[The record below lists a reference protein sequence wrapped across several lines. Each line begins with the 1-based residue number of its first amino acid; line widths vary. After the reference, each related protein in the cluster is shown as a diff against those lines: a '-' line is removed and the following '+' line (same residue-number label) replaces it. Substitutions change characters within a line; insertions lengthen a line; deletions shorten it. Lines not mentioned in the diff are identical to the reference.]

1 MLRGAYLDFPAT
13 LLYNK
18 SKYQNFELRH
28 SEVSGLNEQERQKD
42 QTDASPE
49 REQNG
54 DGSYNYKFSWD
65 PGGKRHDFSIHC
77 DPKRG
82 DYSFQKDGKSYH
94 FSTGGRSSGRPGGQ
108 NRPQQYQPP
117 HESRTPVRRPEWE
130 LAKKENGSPMKTVKK
145 SIIPL
150 ACVAAMWLG
159 HALNGGLASVG
170 GIIRCAV
177 LSAIAFAVLRIF
189 FPDKLVD
196 AEKKAPPE
204 PKKAAARPK
213 PEKQPAPEP
222 QPAPAAEKPAAYTEL
237 EEVLKQGHES
247 IAEIRRLNDEI
258 PDFKISAQL
267 KQLEILTEKIFA
279 FVEQHP
285 EDVRQIRQFLNF
297 YLPTTIKL
305 LQQYVVLQNQEMR
318 MGNIDEGMQKIE
330 NMLDNVIVA
339 FQKQL
344 DSLFESDVV
353 DITADIQVMEQM
365 MAAEGLT
372 GEKIPVER

>member
-1 MLRGAYLDFPAT
+1 M
-13 LLYNK
+13 
-18 SKYQNFELRH
+18 
-28 SEVSGLNEQERQKD
+28 NEQGQQKEH
-42 QTDASPE
+42 TDASPE

-54 DGSYNYKFSWD
+54 DGGYNYKFSWN
-65 PGGKRHDFSIHC
+65 PGGKRHDFSVHC

-94 FSTGGRSSGRPGGQ
+94 FSTGSRPSGSQ
-108 NRPQQYQPP
+108 SQPQRQYQPP
-117 HESRTPVRRPEWE
+117 QESRPPVRRPEAAPVRE
-130 LAKKENGSPMKTVKK
+130 PAKKENGKSMKTVKK

-159 HALNGGLASVG
+159 HALNGGLSSVG

-196 AEKKAPPE
+196 EQKEPQPAQKKAVPQSEPEKKA
-204 PKKAAARPK
+204 
-213 PEKQPAPEP
+213 APEP
-222 QPAPAAEKPAAYTEL
+222 QPAPAAEKPAAKTEL
-237 EEVLKQGHES
+237 EEVLQQGRES

-297 YLPTTIKL
+297 YLPMTIKL

-330 NMLDNVIVA
+330 NMLENVIVA

-353 DITADIQVMEQM
+353 DITADIQVMEQL

>member
-1 MLRGAYLDFPAT
+1 M
-13 LLYNK
+13 
-18 SKYQNFELRH
+18 
-28 SEVSGLNEQERQKD
+28 
-42 QTDASPE
+42 
-49 REQNG
+49 
-54 DGSYNYKFSWD
+54 
-65 PGGKRHDFSIHC
+65 
-77 DPKRG
+77 
-82 DYSFQKDGKSYH
+82 
-94 FSTGGRSSGRPGGQ
+94 
-108 NRPQQYQPP
+108 
-117 HESRTPVRRPEWE
+117 
-130 LAKKENGSPMKTVKK
+130 
-145 SIIPL
+145 
-150 ACVAAMWLG
+150 
-159 HALNGGLASVG
+159 
-170 GIIRCAV
+170 

-196 AEKKAPPE
+196 EQKEPQPAQKKAVPQSEPEKKA
-204 PKKAAARPK
+204 
-213 PEKQPAPEP
+213 APEP
-222 QPAPAAEKPAAYTEL
+222 QPAPAAEKPAAKTEL
-237 EEVLKQGHES
+237 EEVLQQGRES

-330 NMLDNVIVA
+330 NMLENVIVA

-353 DITADIQVMEQM
+353 DITADIQVMEQL

>member
-1 MLRGAYLDFPAT
+1 
-13 LLYNK
+13 
-18 SKYQNFELRH
+18 
-28 SEVSGLNEQERQKD
+28 
-42 QTDASPE
+42 
-49 REQNG
+49 
-54 DGSYNYKFSWD
+54 
-65 PGGKRHDFSIHC
+65 
-77 DPKRG
+77 
-82 DYSFQKDGKSYH
+82 
-94 FSTGGRSSGRPGGQ
+94 
-108 NRPQQYQPP
+108 
-117 HESRTPVRRPEWE
+117 
-130 LAKKENGSPMKTVKK
+130 MKTVKK

-159 HALNGGLASVG
+159 HALNGGLSSVG

-196 AEKKAPPE
+196 AQKEPQPSQKKAVPQPEPEKKA
-204 PKKAAARPK
+204 
-213 PEKQPAPEP
+213 APEP
-222 QPAPAAEKPAAYTEL
+222 QPAQAAEKPAAKTEL
-237 EEVLKQGHES
+237 EEVLQQGRES

-318 MGNIDEGMQKIE
+318 MGNIDEGMQKI
-330 NMLDNVIVA
+330 VIVA

-353 DITADIQVMEQM
+353 DITADIQVMEQL

-372 GEKIPVER
+372 GEKSPVER